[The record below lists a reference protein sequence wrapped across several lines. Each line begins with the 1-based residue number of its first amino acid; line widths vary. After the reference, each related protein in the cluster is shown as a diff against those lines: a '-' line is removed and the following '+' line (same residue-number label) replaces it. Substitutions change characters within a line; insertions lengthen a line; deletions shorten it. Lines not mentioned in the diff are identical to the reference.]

1 MKTPNQIHVRRDDV
15 RVTADDLL
23 KFPKGDITLVPPPH
37 TAHNPMPV
45 PPLTLGSF
53 CVLLLLKNGLR
64 DNVRVC
70 LVYLRAWL
78 SGRGCVPIN
87 NLMEDLATAEIGRSQ
102 VAQWIRHGVK
112 TTDGTQVTIPLALKI
127 LKEETDAL
135 RVSTPASKTPSGA
148 ADSLALAHDI
158 FAKVIVAA
166 PATFYDFFPTL
177 AYQHILT
184 LQPPFHPRF

>member
-1 MKTPNQIHVRRDDV
+1 MC
-15 RVTADDLL
+15 LL
-23 KFPKGDITLVPPPH
+23 Y
-37 TAHNPMPV
+37 
-45 PPLTLGSF
+45 S
-53 CVLLLLKNGLR
+53 
-64 DNVRVC
+64 
-70 LVYLRAWL
+70 RAWL

-102 VAQWIRHGVK
+102 VVQWIRHGVR
-112 TTDGTQVTIPLALKI
+112 TSDGTEVTIPRVLKA

-135 RVSTPASKTPSGA
+135 RATPASKTPSGV
-148 ADSLALAHDI
+148 DSLALAHDL

-177 AYQHILT
+177 AYPHVLT

>member
-1 MKTPNQIHVRRDDV
+1 MKTPNQIHVRRDGV
-15 RVTADDLL
+15 RVTAEDLL
-23 KFPKGDITLVPPPH
+23 KFPKGDITLVSS
-37 TAHNPMPV
+37 
-45 PPLTLGSF
+45 LTPFLVQQS
-53 CVLLLLKNGLR
+53 LLTGWRWQHGLR
-64 DNVRVC
+64 DNIRVC

-127 LKEETDAL
+127 LKEETEAL
-135 RVSTPASKTPSGA
+135 RATPATKTPSGA
-148 ADSLALAHDI
+148 ADSLTLAHDI

-166 PATFYDFFPTL
+166 PSIYYDFFPTL
-177 AYQHILT
+177 AYPHVLT